1 VTRAVAT
8 ICWLPILI
16 AWVFGSS
23 AVTTTEAV
31 RAAGASPESL
41 QLEQVSRF
49 AASLTLSASVE
60 GDRLYVGAT
69 NTVLVFD
76 RATPGRPRQIGGFY
90 LNGVGSLPYDIDV
103 DGTVA
108 LIAGAFYGLAMVDFA
123 DPAAPRELWRSDW
136 VGQGP
141 VLCVRKAA
149 GHVYVVHNQTLRV
162 MDVASPPG
170 LTLRGSVTL
179 SPHPQAWELAVD
191 GTTAYVAAGAG
202 GLKIV
207 DVRDADNPIELGSIG
222 GDCPG
227 CFPQSVYGVTL
238 QDHLAFVAGGVDGVA
253 IFDVVDPAAPRRVAV
268 ISTTP
273 GFARGVALN
282 HSQAIVTTGD
292 RGLLVLD
299 VSDLQRPR
307 VLSALDT
314 RGDTWDVITDDDQ
327 AFVVDQNAG
336 LLIVDV
342 SVPDQPHVQARLE
355 FPGPTTGL
363 GLARDVAYVLSLTG
377 RLRAYSVADVR
388 QPALIGETDV
398 PGEGWSLELDGST
411 AYVETNTGFSVVDVA
426 DPANMILVS
435 STPALLGASNLEPHG
450 IAVAGNTVYII
461 GGIPLVVGENVTAGL
476 LVYDVSSRSA
486 PRQVGRLWLPTLLAD
501 IALDGPRAYIL
512 SMEGLFAVDVS
523 DPAHPTTVH
532 YEQDLRLAG
541 AGVLAVDKHTLYVAG
556 RDDMYLV
563 DVVSPGE
570 PHVLSSVPMGLGQ
583 FGLGIGLKDAWVFLS
598 DSDKLQ
604 IVDVRDANAPLVVG
618 SYAAGGTSNEV
629 RFSGDLLY
637 LAQHYGGVGVFGLQ
651 EVPGAETPAATPD
664 ATASTVTP
672 SVTPPVTPSPT
683 PRMPGPRWS
692 LWMPLVDRS

>member
-1 VTRAVAT
+1 MT
-8 ICWLPILI
+8 
-16 AWVFGSS
+16 WVFGSS
-23 AVTTTEAV
+23 AVAAADAV

-49 AASLTLSASVE
+49 APSLTLSVSVE
-60 GDRLYVGAT
+60 GDRLYLGAT

-76 RATPGRPRQIGGFY
+76 RTAPGQPRQIGSFALSG
-90 LNGVGSLPYDIDV
+90 LGSEPSDIDV
-103 DGTVA
+103 DGAVA
-108 LIAGAFYGLAMVDFA
+108 LIAGGFDGLVMVDFA
-123 DPAAPRELWRSDW
+123 DPEAPQELWRSDW
-136 VGQGP
+136 LGQGP

-162 MDVASPPG
+162 MDITSPPG

-253 IFDVVDPAAPRRVAV
+253 VYDVVDPAAPRRVAV
-268 ISTTP
+268 FSTTP

-327 AFVVDQNAG
+327 AFVVDRNAG

-342 SVPDQPHVQARLE
+342 SAPDQPRVVARLE
-355 FPGPTTGL
+355 FPGPSTGL
-363 GLARDVAYVLSLTG
+363 AVASDAAYVLSLTG

-388 QPALIGETDV
+388 QPVLIGEMDV
-398 PGEGWSLELDGST
+398 PGEGWSLELNGST
-411 AYVETNTGFSVVDVA
+411 AYVETNTGFAIVDVA
-426 DPANMILVS
+426 DPANMTLLS
-435 STPALLGASNLEPHG
+435 STPALLGGHNLQPHG
-450 IAVAGNTVYII
+450 FAVAGNTVYVI

-486 PRQVGRLWLPTLLAD
+486 PRQVGRCWLPTLPAD
-501 IALDGPRAYIL
+501 IVLDGPTAFIL
-512 SMEGLFAVDVS
+512 SMEGLLAVDVS
-523 DPAHPTTVH
+523 DAAHPTPIR

-541 AGVLAVDKHTLYVAG
+541 AGVLEVDRHTLFVAG
-556 RDDMYLV
+556 MDDMWLV
-563 DVVSPGE
+563 DVSNRGE
-570 PHVLSSVPMGLGQ
+570 PRILSSVPMGPGQ
-583 FGLGIGLKDAWVFLS
+583 SGLGIGLRDTLVLLS
-598 DSDKLQ
+598 DYDKLQ
-604 IVDVRDANAPLVVG
+604 VVDVRDPSSPVVVG
-618 SYAAGGTSNEV
+618 TYAAGATANEI
-629 RFSGDLLY
+629 RNADALLY
-637 LAQHYGGVGVFGLQ
+637 LAQRYAGVGIFDLQ
-651 EVPGAETPAATPD
+651 EVPGAATST
-664 ATASTVTP
+664 ATAAPTVSTVAPTRIA
-672 SVTPPVTPSPT
+672 SPT
-683 PRMPGPRWS
+683 PSWPGTRWM
-692 LWMPLVDRS
+692 LWMPLGYSN